1 VIPVYEE
8 CESQLAVRAGIA
20 RRAVTIFPYGSPTTS
35 GWRRAS
41 RPPERLCKFSMLQS
55 RA

>member
-1 VIPVYEE
+1 MTGGPGLCFSLPESAEKGVIPVYEE

-35 GWRRAS
+35 G
-41 RPPERLCKFSMLQS
+41 
-55 RA
+55 